1 MAPLHLLLGAQH
13 HVVAQV
19 VEAELGVG
27 AVGDV
32 GLVGLP
38 PLGRLHAVLQGG
50 HRETQEL
57 VDRAHPGRVA
67 AGQVVVDRDHVHA
80 APGEGVQIDRHGGDQ
95 GLALAGLHLGDGALM
110 QHDRAHD
117 LDVEGAHARGALR
130 RLARHRE
137 GLGHEIVQGLARGRS
152 AP

>member
-1 MAPLHLLLGAQH
+1 MAALHLLLGAQH

-32 GLVGLP
+32 GQVGLA

-50 HRETQEL
+50 HREAEEL

-80 APGEGVQIDRHGGDQ
+80 AAGQGVQIHRHGGDQ
-95 GLALAGLHLGDGALM
+95 GLALAGLHLGDGALVE
-110 QHDRAHD
+110 HDRAHD
-117 LDVEGAHARGALR
+117 LDVERAHAGGPLG
-130 RLARHRE
+130 RLPRDRE
-137 GLGHEIVQGLARGRS
+137 GLGHEVVEGLAVGETL
-152 AP
+152 P